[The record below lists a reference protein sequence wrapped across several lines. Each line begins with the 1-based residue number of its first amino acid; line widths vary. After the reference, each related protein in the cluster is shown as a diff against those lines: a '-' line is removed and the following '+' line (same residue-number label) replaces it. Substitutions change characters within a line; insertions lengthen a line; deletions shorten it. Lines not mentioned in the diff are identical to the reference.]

1 MIGEEL
7 DLTIN
12 ATAGLSK
19 HKGSGVSRRGDWMSQ
34 EWGRKVVVMVAHET
48 NITAK
53 QLRDEQ

>member
-1 MIGEEL
+1 M

-34 EWGRKVVVMVAHET
+34 QWGRKVVVMVAHET